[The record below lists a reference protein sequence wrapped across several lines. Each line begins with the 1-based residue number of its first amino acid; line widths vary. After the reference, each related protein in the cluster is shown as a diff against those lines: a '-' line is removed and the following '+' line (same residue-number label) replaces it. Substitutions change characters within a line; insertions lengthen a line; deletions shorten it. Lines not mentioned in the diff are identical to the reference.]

1 MSTLINALDVLYG
14 IVGLLFAAGAGALML
29 MFAFVQITARLA
41 IWLDVGKAYA
51 ERKQLAFE
59 VVQLKS
65 ALDTLAGTSDDQE
78 SPIDYDKPM
87 VKIVDL
93 TGPPGG
99 QSTVQS

>member
-14 IVGLLFAAGAGALML
+14 IVGLLFVAGAGGLMI

-59 VVQLKS
+59 VVQLKA
-65 ALDTLAGTSDDQE
+65 ALDTLATTGEVEPDPNQ
-78 SPIDYDKPM
+78 PL
-87 VKIVDL
+87 VKAIKL
-93 TGPPGG
+93 GEASG
-99 QSTVQS
+99 